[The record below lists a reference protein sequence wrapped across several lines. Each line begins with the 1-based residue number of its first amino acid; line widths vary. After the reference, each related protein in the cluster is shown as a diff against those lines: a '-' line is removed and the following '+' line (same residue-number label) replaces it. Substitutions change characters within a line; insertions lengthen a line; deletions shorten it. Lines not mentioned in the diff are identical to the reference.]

1 MADTTLIAGAQPPAP
16 SLEAPASLAPA
27 HASSAPLL
35 RVKGLDINYGE
46 SQVLR
51 DVNLELHPGTITA
64 LMGRNGVGK
73 TTLLKA
79 IMGLLPAR
87 KGEVA
92 FQGKSLNGL
101 PPEKRARAGIAYV
114 PQGREIFPKLTI
126 EENLLLGL
134 EARPDR
140 LKKIPEEEVFGLFPF
155 LAGMRKRLGGN
166 LSGGQQQQLAIARA
180 LLGKPK
186 VLLLDEPT
194 EGIQPSIIDDIEKV
208 LFGLKAKGDIAVLLV
223 EQYLD
228 FARRLGDRYYIME
241 RGTMVQG
248 GKTSE
253 LTEESV
259 KKHLAF

>member
-1 MADTTLIAGAQPPAP
+1 MADTLTATTKASQNAAAAQSPAGA
-16 SLEAPASLAPA
+16 
-27 HASSAPLL
+27 SSVPLL
-35 RVKGLDINYGE
+35 RVKGLDVNYGE

-51 DVNLELHPGTITA
+51 DVNLELEPGTITA

-87 KGEVA
+87 KGEVS
-92 FQGKSLNGL
+92 FSGKVLNGL
-101 PPEKRARAGIAYV
+101 PPEKRARTGIAYV

-134 EARPDR
+134 EARPDK
-140 LKKIPEEEVFGLFPF
+140 LKKLPEQEVFGLFPF

-208 LFGLKAKGDIAVLLV
+208 LFGLKTKGDIAVLLV